1 MTDTTNTDA
10 TTSETEGAGAGSV
23 DQTASSQTDAG
34 GKGKAAAATAAAATI
49 EQGKKAAATGESDAP
64 WYSGLPDDLKG
75 EKSILRHASLED
87 AIRAGL
93 GAEKRLGV
101 PADQLVRLPT
111 NDDEAKALYAK
122 LGAPETPEGYNIGL
136 PKDATDADRAAATSF
151 AKHMHEAGPFPPAFV
166 KAAVDWNNAQ
176 AEAATAALA
185 EAQTARKAEGEALLK
200 KELGAAYDPEMKDV
214 GKLLLDLGGQELADE
229 LDLSGHGDNPRLMLA
244 LSKIVQQRAE
254 PGSLEGN
261 AGGKV
266 DPMKLS
272 IGQAKAALE
281 NLENDPIKGP
291 ALRDNS
297 HSMHKS
303 VLAERTRLARMA
315 EGMNPDD

>member
-1 MTDTTNTDA
+1 MTDTNNTDA
-10 TTSETEGAGAGSV
+10 TTAETEGAGAGSV
-23 DQTASSQTDAG
+23 DQTVSSQTDTG
-34 GKGKAAAATAAAATI
+34 GKSKAAAAAAAAATI
-49 EQGKKAAATGESDAP
+49 EQGKKASATGGSDAP
-64 WYSGLPDDLKG
+64 WYDGLPDDLKA
-75 EKSILRHASLED
+75 EKSILRHANVED
-87 AIRAGL
+87 AIRAL
-93 GAEKRLGV
+93 VGAEKRLGV

-111 NDDEAKALYAK
+111 TDDETKALYAK

-136 PKDATDADRAAATSF
+136 PKDASDDDKAAAASF
-151 AKHMHEAGPFPPAFV
+151 AKHMHEQGPFPPAFV
-166 KAAVDWNNAQ
+166 KAAVDWSNAQ

-185 EAQTARKAEGEALLK
+185 EAQTARRAEGEALLK
-200 KELGAAYDPEMKDV
+200 RELGAAYDPEMKDV
-214 GKLLLDLGGQELADE
+214 GKFLFDLGGKELADE
-229 LDLSGHGDNPRLMLA
+229 FDATGHGDSPRLMLA
-244 LSKIVQQRAE
+244 LSKLVQERAE
-254 PGSLEGN
+254 PGGLEGN
-261 AGGKV
+261 SGGKV